1 MKVAQMLF
9 GEKYKFNE
17 NDELESLDFTIQAG
31 DGEEEESFEFHEPA
45 FDSLK
50 EVKNLEKI

>member
-1 MKVAQMLF
+1 MMF

>member
-1 MKVAQMLF
+1 MMF
-9 GEKYKFNE
+9 GEKYKF